1 MKRTNHL
8 GIAIK
13 NVSAIGSCPLI
24 DAMAER
30 IVNDLEWSA
39 ESEFD
44 NCEEDII
51 ISLIAE
57 SYRRE
62 AYTEAINILILTFS
76 LIHNLADVMLLDII
90 GSCPEIGAPKMFLD
104 SFLRLYGMRWTPES
118 FYGDKSR
125 MN

>member
-76 LIHNLADVMLLDII
+76 LIHNLEDVMLLDII
-90 GSCPEIGAPKMFLD
+90 GSCPESFCSDKPK
-104 SFLRLYGMRWTPES
+104 SIETVHSRRNRLTVLL
-118 FYGDKSR
+118 
-125 MN
+125 N